1 MCRHAVTTIRHDR
14 AVDIQAEMPHVIV
27 TMDIRDLVLKNR
39 SFRRFD
45 ESAEISRETLME
57 LVELARFSPSGA
69 NLQPLRYVLV
79 NDRERNAAVFSCLRW
94 AGYLREWHGPVEGE
108 RPSAYI
114 IILGDH
120 EVAENSGVD
129 HGIVA
134 QSMMLGA
141 CAMGLGGCMIG
152 SIDRNRLREVTGL
165 PDRYEILLVLALG
178 KPQEKVVLEDLR
190 DDGSI
195 RYYRD
200 AADVHHVPKRLLR
213 DLVLEIGSVE

>member
-1 MCRHAVTTIRHDR
+1 MS
-14 AVDIQAEMPHVIV
+14 
-27 TMDIRDLVLKNR
+27 MDIRELVLKNR

-45 ESAEISRETLME
+45 ESAEISRETLVE

-69 NLQPLRYVLV
+69 NLQPLRFVLV
-79 NDRERNAAVFSCLRW
+79 NDRERNSAVFPCLRW
-94 AGYLREWHGPVEGE
+94 AGYLKEWSGPAQGE

-114 IILGDH
+114 IIVGDLD
-120 EVAENSGVD
+120 VAANAGVD
-129 HGIVA
+129 HGIAA

-178 KPQEKVVLEDLR
+178 KPAEKVVLEDLG

-200 AADVHHVPKRLLR
+200 AADVHHVPKRRLEDLL
-213 DLVLEIGSVE
+213 LEIGPVE